1 MYDQSFIS
9 NSFGEAAIF
18 NVSVTRHGCHVRVF
32 MFLAVLLKCTDGVHF
47 LHFHFHFLSST
58 SLCLLS
64 DPSNVYHVAINEMYP
79 DIIQPYSGTVSHL
92 RSCPVTV
99 FVFTRPSGIVNSP
112 IIICY
117 FRAPPLLSLCFAGFE
132 EERSEL
138 SPLFAAV
145 NNKLKASGREKKESV
160 FAETRSVRE
169 AKLFDPRQISRHACG
184 APGSVSLHSAIL
196 SHYKITNT
204 NAQSFF

>member
-1 MYDQSFIS
+1 M
-9 NSFGEAAIF
+9 
-18 NVSVTRHGCHVRVF
+18 
-32 MFLAVLLKCTDGVHF
+32 KCIQ
-47 LHFHFHFLSST
+47 
-58 SLCLLS
+58 
-64 DPSNVYHVAINEMYP
+64 N
-79 DIIQPYSGTVSHL
+79 IIQPYSGTVSHL

-145 NNKLKASGREKKESV
+145 NNKLKASGREKKETV

-169 AKLFDPRQISRHACG
+169 AKLFDPRQISRHACR

-204 NAQSFF
+204 NAQSIFLSKNRPWFRIIGSQKYETMHMSGRGITLGGITESFKRF